1 MPWWY
6 VTVVDDVS
14 TSEIRVNA
22 PYITD
27 EDVLEVVKVLKSG
40 RLAAGNYVKTF
51 EEEFARYLKVKHVL
65 TVSNGTI
72 ALFLALKALGVKGGD
87 EVIVPDFTFFA
98 TASTVVLA
106 GAKPVFADVDLD
118 TYTIDVHDL
127 EKRITERTKAIV
139 VVHLYGHPAYMDP
152 IMKIAEERGIY
163 VVEDCAQS
171 HGAEYKGVKTGSI
184 GHVSAFS
191 FYATKNMT
199 MGEGGAIATNDDF
212 IKEYV
217 DLQRNHG
224 QVEKYLHKDIGWNF
238 RITEL
243 QGALGLT
250 QLKKLDL
257 MNERRRA
264 IAKIYD
270 QELSN
275 LPQIRTPTVKP
286 YAKHV
291 YHQYTIWVNNAVF
304 RNKLASFL
312 RSKGVQTSIHYPTP
326 LHRQPALKNFTSA
339 GNAYVNSDKASE
351 HVLSLPM
358 HPGLRDEE
366 VYTVVK
372 YVREFFKETRF

>member
-1 MPWWY
+1 MY
-6 VTVVDDVS
+6 DDIERF
-14 TSEIRVNA
+14 EIRVNS

-40 RLAAGNYVKTF
+40 MLAAGNYVKTF
-51 EEEFARYLKVKHVL
+51 EKEFAKYLGVKHVL

-72 ALFLALKALGVKGGD
+72 ALFLALKALGIGNRD
-87 EVIVPDFTFFA
+87 EVLVPDFTFFA

-106 GAKPVFADVDLD
+106 GAKPVFVDVDLD
-118 TYTIDVHDL
+118 TYTIDVQDL
-127 EKRITERTKAIV
+127 EKRITDRTKAVV
-139 VVHLYGHPAYMDP
+139 VVHLYGHPADMDP
-152 IMKIAEERGIY
+152 IMKIAEEKGIY
-163 VVEDCAQS
+163 VIEDCAQS
-171 HGAEYKGVKTGSI
+171 HGAEYRGVKTGSL
-184 GHVSAFS
+184 GHVAAFS

-199 MGEGGAIATNDDF
+199 MGEGGAVATNNDF

-224 QVEKYLHKDIGWNF
+224 QVEKYLHKEIGWNF

-243 QGALGLT
+243 QAALGLT
-250 QLKKLDL
+250 QLRKLDL

-270 QELSN
+270 QELSS
-275 LPQIRTPTVKP
+275 LPQIRTPIVKP

-304 RNKLASFL
+304 RDKLALFL
-312 RSKGVQTSIHYPTP
+312 RSKGIQTSVHYPIP
-326 LHRQPALKNFTSA
+326 LHKQPALRNFAPA
-339 GNAYVNSDKASE
+339 GSEYINSDEASK

-358 HPGLRDEE
+358 HPGLRDDE

-372 YVREFFKETRF
+372 YVKEFFRDIRF

>member
-1 MPWWY
+1 M
-6 VTVVDDVS
+6 
-14 TSEIRVNA
+14 
-22 PYITD
+22 
-27 EDVLEVVKVLKSG
+27 
-40 RLAAGNYVKTF
+40 
-51 EEEFARYLKVKHVL
+51 
-65 TVSNGTI
+65 
-72 ALFLALKALGVKGGD
+72 
-87 EVIVPDFTFFA
+87 IVPDFTFFA